1 MEKMG
6 QRIREL
12 REKRGITLEKLGE
25 LIGVN
30 KSAVLKYENGT
41 VINIPILKLKSI
53 AKALNTTVAYLIG
66 EQEST
71 YTDVNVLSKEEL
83 EQFNIIKNTVFF
95 MIGKNLTLK
104 QKNDFEDILL
114 YYYSKSIKN

>member
-6 QRIREL
+6 QRIKDL
-12 REKRGITLEKLGE
+12 REKRGLTLERLGE

-41 VINIPILKLKSI
+41 VINIPILKLNNI
-53 AKALNTTVAYLIG
+53 AKALNTTVGYLIG

-71 YTDVNVLSKEEL
+71 YINVNDLSADEV

-104 QKNDFEDILL
+104 QKNDLENTLL